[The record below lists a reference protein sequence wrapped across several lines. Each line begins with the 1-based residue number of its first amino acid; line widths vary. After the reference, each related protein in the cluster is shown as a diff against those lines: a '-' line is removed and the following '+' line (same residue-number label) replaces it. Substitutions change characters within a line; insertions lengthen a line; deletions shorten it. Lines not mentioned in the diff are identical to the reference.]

1 MTIDWMETA
10 MNMLSSLL
18 LCLALLYPTI
28 EVCVCVCVFLFFV
41 LIKNRTSG
49 YGISSVVL
57 HTRRRT
63 QKDIELY
70 RMTILY

>member
-1 MTIDWMETA
+1 MTVDWMETA

-28 EVCVCVCVFLFFV
+28 EVCVCVCVLFFV
-41 LIKNRTSG
+41 LIKNRTSA

-57 HTRRRT
+57 HTRRRVT